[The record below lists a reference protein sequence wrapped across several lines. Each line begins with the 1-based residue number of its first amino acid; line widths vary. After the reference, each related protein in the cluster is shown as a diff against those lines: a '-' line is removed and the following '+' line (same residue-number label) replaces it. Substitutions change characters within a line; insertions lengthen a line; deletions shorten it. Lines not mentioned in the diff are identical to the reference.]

1 MAAPQ
6 SLEEDRP
13 EGPAAAHNPATNAFG
28 DRAFSVCIGKK
39 PSGAEAYIDTHD
51 NLVELLQALGRAAV
65 QHPARPQLLRRGAR
79 GALVGEL
86 ERVKPAA
93 SKGKYVK
100 KVVISTTMGP
110 GIRIEPSA
118 IGTTEA

>member
-1 MAAPQ
+1 MYKRQ
-6 SLEEDRP
+6 FGED
-13 EGPAAAHNPATNAFG
+13 ALLTN
-28 DRAFSVCIGKK
+28 
-39 PSGAEAYIDTHD
+39 
-51 NLVELLQALGRAAV
+51 
-65 QHPARPQLLRRGAR
+65 LR
-79 GALVGEL
+79 ALVGEL

-100 KVVISTTMGP
+100 KVVISTAMGP